1 MLQQP
6 AHVQRQADAIF
17 SAFELLGV
25 QDVFGADARAGDD
38 VSGFWLC
45 RAAVRYGA
53 FPPPYHSAGVVCMQ
67 RGCTE
72 WRVLNVDFGTEW
84 WVVNG
89 DCDTEWRLRI
99 VDRYVSA
106 FLASP
111 NECASRHRPPQT
123 EKKAGAVIT
132 RPRPNTVERKKKEI
146 FSYPSSRI
154 P

>member
-1 MLQQP
+1 MP
-6 AHVQRQADAIF
+6 TRVPGMT
-17 SAFELLGV
+17 SAG
-25 QDVFGADARAGDD
+25 
-38 VSGFWLC
+38 SGFVAL
-45 RAAVRYGA
+45 RYA
-53 FPPPYHSAGVVCMQ
+53 TALFPPPYHSAGVVCMQ

-72 WRVLNVDFGTEW
+72 WRVLNVDFGKEW

-123 EKKAGAVIT
+123 EKKAGAAIT
-132 RPRPNTVERKKKEI
+132 RPRPNTVERKKKGI

>member
-45 RAAVRYGA
+45 RAVVRYGA
-53 FPPPYHSAGVVCMQ
+53 FPPPPYHSAGVVCMQ
-67 RGCTE
+67 RGC
-72 WRVLNVDFGTEW
+72 TEW

-123 EKKAGAVIT
+123 EKKAVAAIT
-132 RPRPNTVERKKKEI
+132 RLRPNTVERKKKEI

>member
-1 MLQQP
+1 
-6 AHVQRQADAIF
+6 
-17 SAFELLGV
+17 
-25 QDVFGADARAGDD
+25 
-38 VSGFWLC
+38 
-45 RAAVRYGA
+45 
-53 FPPPYHSAGVVCMQ
+53 MQ

-123 EKKAGAVIT
+123 EKKAGAAIT